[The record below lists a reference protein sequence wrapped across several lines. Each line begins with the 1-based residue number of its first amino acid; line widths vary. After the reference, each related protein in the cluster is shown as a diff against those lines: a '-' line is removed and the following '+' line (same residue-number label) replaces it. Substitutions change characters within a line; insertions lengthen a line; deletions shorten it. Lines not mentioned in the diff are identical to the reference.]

1 MSDLKGNL
9 AGQVAERLADAE
21 KRLCAEYGLRRSGY
35 GLRRS
40 SKESGLLLIPL
51 ALLDRLPEG
60 LILTSID
67 GEKYTVGQDEIDD
80 DTRFGLLAYGVV
92 SGQYLP
98 LLEALRK
105 TAVDNR

>member
-9 AGQVAERLADAE
+9 TVQVTERLADAE
-21 KRLCAEYGLRRSGY
+21 KRLCAEY

-51 ALLDRLPEG
+51 ALLDRLLEG

-67 GEKYTVGQDEIDD
+67 GEKCTVGQDEIDD